1 MQAYPG
7 RNYTL
12 MKIICVGLNYRK
24 HAAEMGRPLPLEPM
38 IFLKPDSALLKKNKP
53 FFLPDFSKNLQFEA
67 EVVLRISKL
76 GKGISAKY
84 AGRYYD
90 ALTVGIDFTAR
101 DLQHRFSQAGH
112 PWELSKTFDGSAPLG
127 TFIPAEKFRNH
138 SDIGFTLEINGERR
152 QEGNTSDLI
161 FSFGEIIE
169 YVSRFYTLKTGDLIF
184 TGTPSG
190 VGPVKKGD
198 NLVARLA
205 GETVLDFFVR

>member
-1 MQAYPG
+1 
-7 RNYTL
+7 

-38 IFLKPDSALLKKNKP
+38 VFLKPDSALLKKNKP
-53 FFLPDFSKNLQFEA
+53 FFLPDFSKNLQYEA

-76 GKGISAKY
+76 GKGIAARY
-84 AGRYYD
+84 AHRYYD

-101 DLQHRFSQAGH
+101 DLQHKFSQAGH
-112 PWELSKTFDGSAPLG
+112 PWELSKTFDGSAPVGVFL
-127 TFIPAEKFRNH
+127 PAEKF
-138 SDIGFTLEINGERR
+138 SDITNIAFTLEVNGETR

-161 FSFGEIIE
+161 FSFAEIIA
-169 YVSRFYTLKTGDLIF
+169 YVSRYYTLKTGDLIF

-205 GETVLDFFVR
+205 GETVLDFYVR